1 MNNQNNTNI
10 EFLIEEQRTEIRIY
24 RRFIH
29 ITTSP
34 DQQFPS
40 QEQEA
45 KETDVNEVL
54 HISELPEDIGND
66 KHSRNID
73 LDKDKK
79 EHSD

>member
-10 EFLIEEQRTEIRIY
+10 KFLIEEQRTEIRIH

-29 ITTSP
+29 INASS

-40 QEQEA
+40 QEQET
-45 KETDVNEVL
+45 KETDVNEVR

-66 KHSRNID
+66 KHSRLIRAAV
-73 LDKDKK
+73 
-79 EHSD
+79 E